1 MSYSEKLKKA
11 SQYCEH
17 NKGYR
22 VVADRLAH
30 TLLLVKD
37 GTSTVNTAVLG

>member
-1 MSYSEKLKKA
+1 MSYSEKLRKA

-17 NKGYR
+17 NKDYR
-22 VVADRLAH
+22 VVADKAAR

-37 GTSTVNTAVLG
+37 GTSTVRTAVIG